1 MNDMAAVNIDSQL
14 VSNTRLLQ
22 REAKIATGALHVAP
36 LPIASSAAEEE
47 AGDEETRGE
56 RQGR

>member
-22 REAKIATGALHVAP
+22 REAKMVELHNGCICCTLREDLVKE
-36 LPIASSAAEEE
+36 LGDLAAE
-47 AGDEETRGE
+47 G
-56 RQGR
+56 